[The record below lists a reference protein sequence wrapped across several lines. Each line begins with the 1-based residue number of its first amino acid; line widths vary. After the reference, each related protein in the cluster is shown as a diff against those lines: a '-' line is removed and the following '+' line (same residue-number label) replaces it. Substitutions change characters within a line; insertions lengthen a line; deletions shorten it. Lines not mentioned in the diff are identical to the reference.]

1 MISSVIWKWHAL
13 TYPALSTELGIS
25 TLELR
30 EISHKKRKTDG
41 GWAGQ
46 NYNKGAA
53 QEIEMASDVVSK
65 GASPQRDLLVDEKYF
80 KSYSFYEVH
89 ALMLSDRRR
98 TLTYRL
104 VASVAHSYTLTLYAL
119 NAIIEGSE
127 FLYFRLALTQAHK
140 RLHDQI
146 ILDVGCG
153 TGILSIFGA
162 KAGAS
167 HVFAV
172 DAAKKACELAEKI
185 IAENGLTSS
194 ITVINS
200 QVEDVQPAVLDRVG
214 AIVSE
219 WMGYCLLYENM
230 LTSVLLARDKYL
242 LPVPSTGTTD
252 GVGTDDLA
260 AWRRLR
266 LFPCSA
272 SLFAAA
278 FTETSP
284 ELDGAPGDSAELD
297 DEALESIDDPQKY
310 TRKELWSEL
319 SELYQAKLD
328 GVFADH
334 VADEFYHQVHVK
346 VVSKAAIV
354 SNACRLCHLDLST
367 LDAGELA
374 RNGVQG
380 HLDISSIGLVRVNGI
395 AIWFSVE
402 FPDGEVMSTSP
413 DLTPTHWQQC
423 LIYLPQPL
431 NLHQD
436 DRIQGS
442 VTFTHPFSNKR
453 DLDVTLDCRFIEA
466 KTETCILDFKRTYR
480 LQS

>member
-1 MISSVIWKWHAL
+1 PFNGPYL
-13 TYPALSTELGIS
+13 T
-25 TLELR
+25 R
-30 EISHKKRKTDG
+30 CMEIPHKKQRIDGSLTDS
-41 GWAGQ
+41 
-46 NYNKGAA
+46 NYDDGEA
-53 QEIEMASDVVSK
+53 QKLQTVSETVSK
-65 GASPQRDLLVDEKYF
+65 DAPFQRDLLVDEKYF

-89 ALMLSDRRR
+89 ALMLADRRR

-104 VASVAHSYTLTLYAL
+104 
-119 NAIIEGSE
+119 
-127 FLYFRLALTQAHK
+127 ALTQAHN
-140 RLHDQI
+140 RLHDQV
-146 ILDVGCG
+146 ILDVGSG

-162 KAGAS
+162 KAGAK

-172 DAAKKACELAEKI
+172 DAAKKTCELAEKI
-185 IAENGLTSS
+185 IAENGLASS

-200 QVEDVQPAVLDRVG
+200 QVEDAKLAILDRVG

-242 LPVPSTGTTD
+242 LPTGAPS
-252 GVGTDDLA
+252 GVRPEDLA

-278 FTETSP
+278 FTETSL
-284 ELDGAPGDSAELD
+284 ELDSAPNDSAESDL
-297 DEALESIDDPQKY
+297 EALDAMDDSQKY
-310 TRKELWSEL
+310 TRKKLWSDL

-328 GVFADH
+328 GVFADC

-354 SNACRLCHLDLST
+354 SNACKLCNLDLST
-367 LDAGELA
+367 LDANELT

-380 HLDISSIGLVRVNGI
+380 HLDVSSIGLVSVNGL

-402 FPDGEVMSTSP
+402 FPDGEVLSTSP
-413 DLTPTHWQQC
+413 DVAPTHWQQC

-431 NLHQD
+431 SLRQD
-436 DRIQGS
+436 DRIEGS
-442 VTFTHPFSNKR
+442 LSFTHPFSNKR
-453 DLDVTLDCRFIEA
+453 DLDVTLNCRFIEA
-466 KTETCILDFKRTYR
+466 KTENCILDFKRTYR

>member
-1 MISSVIWKWHAL
+1 MTHLDRMTVCPRSGRFLFLNAE
-13 TYPALSTELGIS
+13 T
-25 TLELR
+25 
-30 EISHKKRKTDG
+30 SHKKRKTDG
-41 GWAGQ
+41 DWACQ
-46 NYNKGAA
+46 NYSKGAA
-53 QEIEMASDVVSK
+53 QEIKMASGVVSK
-65 GASPQRDLLVDEKYF
+65 DASPQRDLLVDEKYF

-104 VASVAHSYTLTLYAL
+104 
-119 NAIIEGSE
+119 
-127 FLYFRLALTQAHK
+127 ALTQAHK

-146 ILDVGCG
+146 ILDVGSG
-153 TGILSIFGA
+153 TGILSIFAA
-162 KAGAS
+162 KAGAN

-172 DAAKKACELAEKI
+172 DAAKKACDLAEKI
-185 IAENGLTSS
+185 IAENGLSSS

-242 LPVPSTGTTD
+242 LPVPSARTTD
-252 GVGTDDLA
+252 GVSIDDLA

-266 LFPCSA
+266 LFPSSA

-284 ELDGAPGDSAELD
+284 ELDGVAGESAELD
-297 DEALESIDDPQKY
+297 DEALDSIDDPQKY

-354 SNACRLCHLDLST
+354 SDACRLCHLDLST
-367 LDAGELA
+367 LDAAELA

-380 HLDISSIGLVRVNGI
+380 HLNISSIGLVRVNGI

-423 LIYLPQPL
+423 LIYLPKPL

-453 DLDVTLDCRFIEA
+453 
-466 KTETCILDFKRTYR
+466 
-480 LQS
+480 